1 MGASLRSL
9 VGSSGARLST
19 PTEECVEG
27 RSELSTQGQPR
38 SMYLLASRLIGWELP
53 YPWFGHTCLMSEV
66 LPTSQMSE
74 KHQTSKCK
82 TTLGTSGKRPSVPG

>member
-9 VGSSGARLST
+9 LGSSGAQLRT

-27 RSELSTQGQPR
+27 RLELSTQGQPR

-53 YPWFGHTCLMSEV
+53 
-66 LPTSQMSE
+66 
-74 KHQTSKCK
+74 
-82 TTLGTSGKRPSVPG
+82 